1 MIIFFSSI
9 FYSFGT
15 DIYPMC
21 CPANLIK
28 LFFTRAAN
36 PNDKFIGHELLSCL
50 KKTHI
55 AKRVFTN
62 TKN

>member
-1 MIIFFSSI
+1 MF
-9 FYSFGT
+9 
-15 DIYPMC
+15 

-28 LFFTRAAN
+28 LFFARAAN